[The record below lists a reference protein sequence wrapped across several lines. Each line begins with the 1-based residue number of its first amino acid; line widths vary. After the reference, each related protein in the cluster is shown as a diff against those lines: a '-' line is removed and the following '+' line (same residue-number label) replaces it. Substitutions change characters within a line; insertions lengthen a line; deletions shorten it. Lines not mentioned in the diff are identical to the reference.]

1 LHDNCVV
8 DVEFVCLECVCV
20 CMRMFGV
27 CRKLM
32 ENDVVVVKLWMI
44 S

>member
-1 LHDNCVV
+1 LNDNYVV
-8 DVEFVCLECVCV
+8 DVEFVCLECIY
-20 CMRMFGV
+20 MSMFGV
-27 CRKLM
+27 CTNLM

>member
-1 LHDNCVV
+1 
-8 DVEFVCLECVCV
+8 
-20 CMRMFGV
+20 MSMFGV
-27 CRKLM
+27 CTKLM